1 MRSEE
6 YTTLLAA
13 LGDIQTAVDATALD
27 VERVL
32 EIVAWTDADSP
43 LPPEW
48 VNPADE
54 AAEDATGAT
63 EEVYPAVAYPPPAR
77 GNVGAVAGYV
87 VIAALAAVVVAVLV
101 LLYLL
106 GGR

>member
-27 VERVL
+27 VERLL
-32 EIVAWTDADSP
+32 EIIAWTDTDNP

-54 AAEDATGAT
+54 AADET
-63 EEVYPAVAYPPPAR
+63 EEHYPAVAYPPPPRA
-77 GNVGAVAGYV
+77 NVGAVVGYV
-87 VIAALAAVVVAVLV
+87 VTAALAAVVVAVFV
-101 LLYLL
+101 LLYL
-106 GGR
+106 GS